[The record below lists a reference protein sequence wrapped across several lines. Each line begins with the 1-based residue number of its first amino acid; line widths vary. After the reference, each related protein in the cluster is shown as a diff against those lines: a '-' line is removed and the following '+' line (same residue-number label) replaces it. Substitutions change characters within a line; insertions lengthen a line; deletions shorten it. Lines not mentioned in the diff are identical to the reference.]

1 MLKNTLLD
9 TLYTVTNTC
18 IQPVLHKVFF
28 FHDVRV
34 RCQTNHPAI
43 MNILDDMLDIFP
55 EPQRIRG
62 EVTYTILCYDNASLF
77 PVPLPPKRIRTETL
91 RLLTNTKLKY
101 YRDSET
107 PTQYQSYVAL
117 PPVNEAAL
125 TVIAADQGIALTQ
138 IEMPERY
145 QATFLRRYVM
155 LLALGQLMQCY
166 GFEPCHAGTVT
177 AAEDSQQGALIL
189 GSSGSGKTT
198 LSLGCAI
205 HGCGLLGDDLVML
218 RTNEQDGTIGAF
230 AISHEVSIRS
240 GSLSLFPTLS
250 SLQAVPADHR
260 DKRYCA
266 IEQVRAGAARMQT
279 CIRLLLF
286 PSLTTAPRST
296 VTPLSKAST
305 LQALIDECLSRKT
318 LSRQTQEQLFTFLS
332 TLADQAEGF
341 RLEIA
346 RGVNDGPDIVR
357 SLFAGGRIL

>member
-9 TLYTVTNTC
+9 ALYTVTNTC
-18 IQPVLHKVFF
+18 IQPVLYKVFF

-43 MNILDDMLDIFP
+43 MNILDDMLGIFP

-117 PPVNEAAL
+117 PLVNEAAL

-218 RTNEQDGTIGAF
+218 RANEQDGTIGAF

-305 LQALIDECLSRKT
+305 FQALIDECLSRKT

-346 RGVNDGPDIVR
+346 RGANDGPDIVR